1 MTTILTHSP
10 EETAVFATNWI
21 SSLVPKKD
29 EATIVGLYGNLGAGK
44 TTFTQSVAR
53 ALGISEDIT
62 SPTFVIEK
70 MYDTKHSV
78 FKKLIHIDAYRLENG
93 RELSTLNFESLVS
106 DTTNLIL
113 IEWPENVKE
122 ILPEDHYKIYCTF
135 VDQNSREFKV
145 Q

>member
-1 MTTILTHSP
+1 MKTILTHSP
-10 EETAVFATNWI
+10 EETAVFAHNWL

-53 ALGISEDIT
+53 ALGISEDVT

-70 MYDTKHSV
+70 IYDTKHSV
-78 FKKLIHIDAYRLENG
+78 FKKMIHIDAYRLEHG
-93 RELSTLNFESLVS
+93 RELSVLNFESLLDS
-106 DTTNLIL
+106 PHNLIL

-122 ILPEDHYKIYCTF
+122 VLPEDHYKIYCTF

>member
-21 SSLVPKKD
+21 SSLVPKKY

-70 MYDTKHSV
+70 MYDTKHQV